1 MTRARLVAAAAAA
14 LVLAGCGGSSGT
26 PTAPVHV
33 TVVTQAGTPLGGV
46 NLHAQQLLG
55 SDVRDLPD
63 TTVTAADGTAHLT
76 LPVNITASI
85 GLSNSP
91 TETRWQQMFTV
102 PPDGTTLTYTYPVP
116 LGCTVIDPAVT
127 PPCPTPTPT
136 PP

>member
-1 MTRARLVAAAAAA
+1 MTRTRLVAAAAAA
-14 LVLAGCGGSSGT
+14 LVLAGCSSSGSADT
-26 PTAPVHV
+26 TVHV

-85 GLSNSP
+85 GLSTP
-91 TETRWQQMFTV
+91 GETRWQQLFTV